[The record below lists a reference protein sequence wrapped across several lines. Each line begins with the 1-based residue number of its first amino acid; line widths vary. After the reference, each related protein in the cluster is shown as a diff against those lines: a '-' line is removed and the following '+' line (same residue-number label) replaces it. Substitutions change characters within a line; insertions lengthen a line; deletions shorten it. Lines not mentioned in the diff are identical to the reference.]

1 MRFTHLAAAALAVAL
16 SAPAAFAA
24 TISAS
29 APTTNFVTAKAAE
42 TAFLAGK
49 TGVITETFEG
59 VGFTAGATAGS
70 FNTAVGTF
78 TSVQAGQL
86 GQSLRILSK
95 ATTPF
100 QGRRDMTAANNSAG
114 KWLDSNDSKEVDWTL
129 DFIKPVKEVGFF
141 LTDVNDVSGNLKVT
155 LLNGKS
161 VGAKFDFAGAGGT
174 RPNGEMVYVTALF
187 DGPATKFTFTTN
199 TKNDGWGIDNISAV
213 PVPLPAAGWM
223 LLSGLAAMAGLRRA
237 RGKKAAA

>member
-1 MRFTHLAAAALAVAL
+1 MRFAHLAAAALAVAI
-16 SAPAAFAA
+16 SAPSAFAA

-29 APTTNFVTAKAAE
+29 VPTTNFATAKAAE
-42 TAFLAGK
+42 AAFLLGK
-49 TGVITETFEG
+49 TNVITETFEG
-59 VGFTAGATAGS
+59 SGFTAGATAGF

-100 QGRRDMTAANNSAG
+100 SGRRDMTNADNSG
-114 KWLDSNDSKEVDWTL
+114 KWLDSNDSKVVDWTL
-129 DFIKPVKEVGFF
+129 DFIRPVKEVGFF

-155 LLNGKS
+155 LLDGNTVDAS
-161 VGAKFDFAGAGGT
+161 FSFLGAGGAAK
-174 RPNGEMVYVTALF
+174 NGELVYVTALF

-223 LLSGLAAMAGLRRA
+223 LLSGLAAMAGLRRV

>member
-1 MRFTHLAAAALAVAL
+1 MRFAHLAAAALAVAI

-24 TISAS
+24 TITATT
-29 APTTNFVTAKAAE
+29 PTTNFATAKGAE
-42 TAFLAGK
+42 TTFLAGK
-49 TGVITETFEG
+49 TNVITEDFET
-59 VGFTAGATAGS
+59 GFVAGDTAGS

-78 TSVQAGQL
+78 TSVQAGQI

-100 QGRRDMTAANNSAG
+100 QGRRDMTNANNSG
-114 KWLDSNDSKEVDWTL
+114 KWLDSNDSMVVDWTL
-129 DFIKPVKEVGFF
+129 DFIRPVKEVGFF

-155 LLNGKS
+155 LLDGQT
-161 VGAKFDFAGAGGT
+161 VDADFSFLGAGGA

-223 LLSGLAAMAGLRRA
+223 LLSGLAAMAGLRRV